1 MAVSKISRRKI
12 TFTIPY
18 AAQRQLV
25 LLAEKEGCS
34 VPGYVRR
41 LVLRSL
47 ERQVLP
53 IYWQGPLD
61 GPADCDA
68 AAKTP

>member
-12 TFTIPY
+12 VFTIPL
-18 AAQRQLV
+18 AAHQQLGI
-25 LLAEKEGCS
+25 LAEKEGCS
-34 VPGYVRR
+34 VSCYVRR

-47 ERQVLP
+47 ERQGLP
-53 IYWQGPLD
+53 IYWQGSLD
-61 GPADCDA
+61 GPADCDD

>member
-1 MAVSKISRRKI
+1 MAVSKIPRRKI
-12 TFTIPY
+12 AFTVPL
-18 AAQRQLV
+18 AARRQLA

-47 ERQVLP
+47 ERQGLP
-53 IYWQGPLD
+53 IYWQRPPD
-61 GPADCDA
+61 VPAD
-68 AAKTP
+68 